1 MVFNKK
7 KLKKGAY
14 IVLVM
19 MITVSSLGGFKSFA
33 DTDVILKKEDG
44 VNNFIYRDYGEDR
57 YKTSLNVADTCYNSY
72 EKVFL
77 ASGENYVDS
86 LFSTHVASYFESP
99 IVLVKKNTIDKKMYT
114 VFSNHNVKDIVIVGG
129 ENSISK
135 NVENNLRNAG
145 YNVERVSGK
154 DRYETAHKINHYMFK
169 YKKIKKTYG

>member
-14 IVLVM
+14 IALVM

-99 IVLVKKNTIDKKMYT
+99 IVKNVSDELKKIFEDYYA
-114 VFSNHNVKDIVIVGG
+114 
-129 ENSISK
+129 SK
-135 NVENNLRNAG
+135 NNSVDTGKLNDKEN
-145 YNVERVSGK
+145 E
-154 DRYETAHKINHYMFK
+154 
-169 YKKIKKTYG
+169 IKKSEKTSSSLDDNKTTSEKANNTANSSVVEKK